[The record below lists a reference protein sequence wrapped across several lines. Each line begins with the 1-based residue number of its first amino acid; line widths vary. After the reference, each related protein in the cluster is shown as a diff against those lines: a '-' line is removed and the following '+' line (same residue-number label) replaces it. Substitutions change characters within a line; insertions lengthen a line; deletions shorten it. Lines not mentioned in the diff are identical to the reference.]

1 MRRGPRLAAA
11 ITAAVLAAVL
21 VPQTAF
27 ASTAPAVGGG
37 DVSYYQGTTT
47 LPDSTQLDFAIV
59 GVNAGRP
66 TDPNPSLADQLAWA
80 AQSRGV
86 GHAKVDVYVASAN
99 PGTAGTWWPSSDRT
113 KAGTKVRSPYGSC
126 TARKATQACA
136 WVYGNSYGRDDVHT
150 VPAGTAIGTWWID
163 VEQDNTWSSSTAR
176 NRAVVEGM
184 VAGLQAGKQ
193 RVGIYALSGQFRDI
207 LGTVP
212 ASSSVTKLPAWVAGA
227 KDEAAALQRCS
238 GASLTA
244 GRVTLV
250 QWVDFAN
257 TVDHDVACGVLTQ
270 PKPTIGGTYRA
281 GHRLTAKVRTWSPSG
296 VHLTYRWTR
305 DGHPIAKA
313 THRTYTL
320 KKADRHHRI
329 GVTVTGVL
337 TGYSTAV
344 QRSATH
350 RIPR

>member
-1 MRRGPRLAAA
+1 MRRGPRRAIAIAAA
-11 ITAAVLAAVL
+11 VVAAVLAPEA
-21 VPQTAF
+21 AF
-27 ASTAPAVGGG
+27 ASTAPSTGGG
-37 DVSYYQGTTT
+37 DVSYWQGTTS
-47 LPDSTQLDFAIV
+47 LPDSTGLDFAIV

-80 AQSRGV
+80 AQAKGV
-86 GHAKVDVYVASAN
+86 GHAKVDVYVAAAN

-126 TARKATQACA
+126 TARKATSACA
-136 WVYGNSYGRDDVHT
+136 WVYGDSYARDDADA
-150 VPAGTAIGTWWID
+150 VPAGTAVGTWWID
-163 VEQDNTWSSSTAR
+163 VEQGNTWSSSTAR

-184 VAGLQAGKQ
+184 VAGLQARKE
-193 RVGIYALSGQFRDI
+193 RVGVYALSTQFRDI

-212 ASSSVTKLPAWVAGA
+212 ASSSISRLPSWVAGA
-227 KDEAAALQRCS
+227 KDQAAALQRCA
-238 GASLTA
+238 GASLTN
-244 GRVTLV
+244 GRIWLV

-270 PKPTIGGTYRA
+270 PKPTISGTYRS

-296 VHLTYRWTR
+296 VRLTYRWTR
-305 DGHPIAKA
+305 DGHSIAGA

-337 TGYSTAV
+337 TGYSRAV

-350 RIPR
+350 RIAS